1 MLANSRISTRVTA
14 KPVASVRR
22 SSRAVV
28 CSAQAQSSASG
39 VESRR
44 SAIALFGGVAGA
56 IFADAPA
63 FAAYGEKA
71 NVFGSKTENT
81 DFYSYSGDGFQMS
94 VPGKWNP
101 DKEIE
106 YPGQQMRYVDNYDT
120 VSSLYVSKI
129 PSSKSNV
136 KDFGDPIKFL
146 EAFSDVLGKQS
157 YQGSTASEGGFEKNR
172 VSVATVVS
180 ADAVDRN
187 GVTYY
192 KINILTR
199 TADGNEG
206 GRHQLI
212 AAGVGKDKNLYIMKV
227 QMGEK
232 RWVKGGAK
240 DPYGAWDS
248 FTITA

>member
-1 MLANSRISTRVTA
+1 MPT
-14 KPVASVRR
+14 KH
-22 SSRAVV
+22 
-28 CSAQAQSSASG
+28 
-39 VESRR
+39 
-44 SAIALFGGVAGA
+44 
-56 IFADAPA
+56 
-63 FAAYGEKA
+63 
-71 NVFGSKTENT
+71 T
-81 DFYSYSGDGFQMS
+81 DFYPYSGEGFQLS

-101 DKEIE
+101 TKEVE
-106 YPGQQMRYVDNYDT
+106 YPGQQVRYEDNYDT

-129 PSSKSNV
+129 PSSKSNI
-136 KDFGDPIKFL
+136 KEFGDPIKFL

-157 YQGSTASEGGFEKNR
+157 YQGSTASEGGFDKNK